1 MRRAWASKELSDA
14 EIWVSSSEVRDEVE
28 DVKVVWRVESWAERL
43 DREEMAEV
51 REESEERSE

>member
-14 EIWVSSSEVRDEVE
+14 EIWVSSSEVRALVE
-28 DVKVVWRVESWAERL
+28 DVKVVWRVEIWVERL
-43 DREEMAEV
+43 EREEMAVV

>member
-1 MRRAWASKELSDA
+1 MREA
-14 EIWVSSSEVRDEVE
+14 VE
-28 DVKVVWRVESWAERL
+28 DVKVVCRVESWAERL